1 MKGKTAVAR
10 AAKAG
15 IVKCGVPMH
24 SIVFRKYIL
33 LLVSLFLNAFG
44 IVFITKAALG
54 TSPISSVPYVLS
66 LATPF
71 SFGTYTF
78 FLNMLFL
85 IIEMALMGKSRVRAK
100 RVELLLQLPVVLVFS
115 VSIDF
120 SMFLMRDFAPQ
131 NYAEMLISLVAGC
144 AILATGIGWAVKAD
158 VTMNPGEYLVNVIS
172 KRFCHAFG
180 SVKLCFDTTLLVL
193 AILLSFLFLYT
204 ITGIREGTIISAL
217 LVGPMERLFS
227 PMWNIFDGWLHPDRA

>member
-1 MKGKTAVAR
+1 MKGKAMARVA
-10 AAKAG
+10 KVG
-15 IVKCGVPMH
+15 IVKCGAPVH
-24 SIVFRKYIL
+24 SVVFRKYIL
-33 LLVSLFLNAFG
+33 LLVSLFINAFG

-78 FLNMLFL
+78 FLNILFIL
-85 IIEMALMGKSRVRAK
+85 AEMALMGRSRVRAK

-115 VSIDF
+115 ASIDF

-131 NYAEMLISLVAGC
+131 TYLEMLISLVAGC
-144 AILATGIGWAVKAD
+144 AILAAGIGWAVKAD

-172 KRFCHAFG
+172 KRFRHAFG
-180 SVKLCFDTTLLVL
+180 SVKLCFDTTLMTL
-193 AILLSFLFLYT
+193 AILLSLLFMCT
-204 ITGIREGTIISAL
+204 VAGIREGTIVSAL
-217 LVGPMERLFS
+217 LVGPMERLFA
-227 PMWNIFDGWLHPDRA
+227 PMWSIFDGWLHPRA